1 MSSDSILVGTVD
13 SLNPDQIQ
21 ALPSYTSITTPPLL
35 TAPKIA
41 TAYNI
46 PASTGSGVKV
56 GIISVG
62 GGFSQADLNK
72 SMANLGLTTG
82 NVTFVGVD
90 SAINNYTG
98 NYQTADGENM
108 LDLVCVAG
116 MVPSANIV
124 LYKAGGNS
132 SVIYNTNPSNAAI
145 NNSTNSFAN
154 TIQRAVD
161 DNCDVITI
169 SWGYSEKLISGG
181 TTYYVGDFLTGPLA
195 NAAAKG
201 ISVFI
206 AAGDY
211 GSQAI
216 NPPGVPTY
224 FQIVS
229 TDYPSVNANVVAVG
243 GTYLTLTGG
252 NTRLAETVYNN
263 SVITGG
269 VGGGGGVSSMVNQ
282 PSYQANLT
290 YQTWNKTSNTA
301 GAVTSLTTRG
311 IPDISAAM
319 NAYGVWM
326 TYTANNVSQVYGV
339 SGTSASAPIM
349 AGMVARFI
357 SLNGGRRPPNGSAG
371 LNKIFYQNTGS
382 FYDITTG
389 NNASLLAT
397 GYSATAGWDAATG
410 LGAQS
415 NATQTY
421 QSVTSAGMRIKTA
434 DGWQPIQNISVKTS
448 AGTWTTVNKVWSKTD
463 GTTWTQVY

>member
-1 MSSDSILVGTVD
+1 MSTDSILVD
-13 SLNPDQIQ
+13 LPASLNPDQIQ
-21 ALPSYTSITTPPLL
+21 ALPNYTSITQPPLL

-46 PASTGSGVKV
+46 PDSTGTGVKV
-56 GIISVG
+56 GIISLG
-62 GGFSQADLNK
+62 GGFSQTDLNK

-124 LYKAGGNS
+124 FYKAGGS
-132 SVIYNTNPSNAAI
+132 SGVSYYTNPLVAANVNSN
-145 NNSTNSFAN
+145 NSFAN
-154 TIQRAVD
+154 TLQRAVD

-169 SWGYSEKLISGG
+169 SWGYSEKLISSG
-181 TTYYVGDFLTGPLA
+181 TTYYVGDFLVGPLA

-211 GSQAI
+211 GSRAS
-216 NPPGVPTY
+216 NPYVVTDPA
-224 FQIVS
+224 FNIVS

-243 GTYLTLTGG
+243 GTYLTLGVG
-252 NTRLAETVYNN
+252 NTRVSETVYNN
-263 SVITGG
+263 SETTPGF
-269 VGGGGGVSSMVNQ
+269 GGGGGVSSMVNQ

-290 YQTWNKTSNTA
+290 YKTYPNN
-301 GAVTSLTTRG
+301 VTSTLAMRG

-326 TYTANNVSQVYGV
+326 TYTANNVSQVYGFN
-339 SGTSASAPIM
+339 GTSASAPIM

-357 SLNGGRRPPNGSAG
+357 SLNGGRRPIQP
-371 LNKIFYQNTGS
+371 LNKLFYNNLNS
-382 FYDITTG
+382 FYDIQTG
-389 NNASLLAT
+389 NNASYLPA
-397 GYSATAGWDAATG
+397 GYASTPGWDATTG
-410 LGAQS
+410 WGSQA

-421 QSVTSAGMRIKTA
+421 QSVTSGGLK
-434 DGWQPIQNISVKTS
+434 VKNS
-448 AGTWTTVNKVWSKTD
+448 SGAWTPVKNVQYKDPQTGQWGNVKAIWTKVDS
-463 GTTWTQVY
+463 TTWTRSY